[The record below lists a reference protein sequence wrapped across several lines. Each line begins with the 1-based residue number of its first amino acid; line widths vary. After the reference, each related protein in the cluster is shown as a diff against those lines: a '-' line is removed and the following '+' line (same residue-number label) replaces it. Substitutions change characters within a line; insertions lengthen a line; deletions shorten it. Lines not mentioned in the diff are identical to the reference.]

1 MKSLYDKLDPLSNF
15 WSSVL
20 QKETQTTK
28 RQMVVAVFTDGA
40 CPGNGKRSA
49 VAGWAWAAWPGGVA
63 AGEPVHSASGRPPG
77 LATNQRAELTA
88 LLEGLRW
95 SASEG
100 AAYGPV
106 TFYTD
111 SMYSI
116 QCMTKWGPGWR
127 RKGWKR
133 DSGEPLQNLDLIQP
147 MVELW
152 LAEHKARGW
161 AVQHVRGHQTGRT
174 PEAWGNNW
182 VDRAAVAA
190 CGGSGSDYGLGHR
203 SGGSQGSRDI
213 GHLISNVHVSSPTA
227 TNTTSIIRTGPV
239 IESVSS
245 EADLDFLTGPS
256 VGSSVSGQG
265 SISVS
270 SEPKQT
276 NTPSTSSFRGFASTR
291 PSDLRRWFGAI

>member
-1 MKSLYDKLDPLSNF
+1 
-15 WSSVL
+15 
-20 QKETQTTK
+20 
-28 RQMVVAVFTDGA
+28 MVVAIFTDGA

-49 VAGWAWAAWPGGVA
+49 IAGWAWAAWPGGVA
-63 AGEPVHSASGRPPG
+63 AGEPAFSASGKPPG
-77 LATNQRAELTA
+77 VATNQRAELMA
-88 LLEGLRW
+88 LYEALQW
-95 SASEG
+95 SAGFG
-100 AAYGPV
+100 AAYGPA

-152 LAEHKARGW
+152 LAEHKGRGW
-161 AVQHVRGHQTGRT
+161 AVQHVRGHQTGRS

-190 CGGSGSDYGLGHR
+190 CSSEGLG
-203 SGGSQGSRDI
+203 QGSRDI
-213 GHLISNVHVSSPTA
+213 GHLISNVHMSSPTA
-227 TNTTSIIRTGPV
+227 TNISSITRTGPV

-245 EADLDFLTGPS
+245 EADLDFLMGLS
-256 VGSSVSGQG
+256 GGGSSVR
-265 SISVS
+265 V

-276 NTPSTSSFRGFASTR
+276 NTTTPMPRAFGSTR
-291 PSDLRRWFGAI
+291 PNDLRKWFGSGGT

>member
-1 MKSLYDKLDPLSNF
+1 
-15 WSSVL
+15 
-20 QKETQTTK
+20 
-28 RQMVVAVFTDGA
+28 MVVAVYTDGA

-49 VAGWAWAAWPGGVA
+49 IAGWAWAAWPGGVA
-63 AGEPVHSASGRPPG
+63 AGEPAHSASGKPPG
-77 LATNQRAELTA
+77 VATNQRAELTA

-95 SASEG
+95 SADAGSSH
-100 AAYGPV
+100 GPA

-152 LAEHKARGW
+152 LAEYKARGW
-161 AVQHVRGHQTGRT
+161 AVQHVRGHQTGRS

-190 CGGSGSDYGLGHR
+190 CGGSGCGSDYGLGQR

-227 TNTTSIIRTGPV
+227 PRITATSSTV
-239 IESVSS
+239 ESVSS
-245 EADLDFLTGPS
+245 EADLDFLIGPS
-256 VGSSVSGQG
+256 GSGGGSGGGSGSVTG
-265 SISVS
+265 

-276 NTPSTSSFRGFASTR
+276 NNSTTSSAFRGFASTR
-291 PSDLRRWFGAI
+291 PTDLRKWFGSS

>member
-1 MKSLYDKLDPLSNF
+1 
-15 WSSVL
+15 
-20 QKETQTTK
+20 
-28 RQMVVAVFTDGA
+28 MVVAIFTDGA

-63 AGEPVHSASGRPPG
+63 AGEPAYSASGRPPG
-77 LATNQRAELTA
+77 VATNQRAELTA

-95 SASEG
+95 SAGAGEG
-100 AAYGPV
+100 QGPA

-161 AVQHVRGHQTGRT
+161 AVQHVRGHQTGRS

-182 VDRAAVAA
+182 VDRAAVSA
-190 CGGSGSDYGLGHR
+190 CGLGQR
-203 SGGSQGSRDI
+203 SNSVGID
-213 GHLISNVHVSSPTA
+213 HLISNVHVSSPTA
-227 TNTTSIIRTGPV
+227 TTTSRVTATSSAV
-239 IESVSS
+239 ESVSS
-245 EADLDFLTGPS
+245 EADLDFLMGL
-256 VGSSVSGQG
+256 SVSGDG
-265 SISVS
+265 G

-276 NTPSTSSFRGFASTR
+276 NTSTPSNSSFRGFATAR
-291 PSDLRRWFGAI
+291 PGDLRKWFGGT

>member
-1 MKSLYDKLDPLSNF
+1 
-15 WSSVL
+15 
-20 QKETQTTK
+20 
-28 RQMVVAVFTDGA
+28 MVIAVYTDGA

-49 VAGWAWAAWPGGVA
+49 IAGWAWAAWPGGVA
-63 AGEPVHSASGRPPG
+63 AGTPAYEASGKPPG
-77 LATNQRAELTA
+77 LATNQRAELMA
-88 LLEGLRW
+88 LYEALQW
-95 SASEG
+95 SAGFG
-100 AAYGPV
+100 AAYGPA

-161 AVQHVRGHQTGRT
+161 AVQHVRGHQTGRS

-182 VDRAAVAA
+182 VDRAAVSA
-190 CGGSGSDYGLGHR
+190 CGSDVR
-203 SGGSQGSRDI
+203 SGGSRDI

-227 TNTTSIIRTGPV
+227 TNTTSITVSGPV

-245 EADLDFLTGPS
+245 EADLDFLTGLS
-256 VGSSVSGQG
+256 GSGGGSSVG
-265 SISVS
+265 V

-276 NTPSTSSFRGFASTR
+276 NTSTPSTSSFRGFASTR
-291 PSDLRRWFGAI
+291 PTDLRKWFGAI